1 MDSSAPVLNLEMLNG
16 TQIKPIDTT
25 FVPISP
31 PPPIVTLTPDTK
43 VSDGTNTGTLG
54 DVFKV
59 GAPTGA
65 SSTGVLCLDIHA
77 QFIDNSDPNQVVVGA
92 FNFEWD
98 SVGNDWGAGTAF
110 LQDTSTTT

>member
-59 GAPTGA
+59 GGPTGA

-77 QFIDNSDPNQVVVGA
+77 AVHRQLRSQPGRRRGVQFRVGQRW
-92 FNFEWD
+92 ERLGRWD
-98 SVGNDWGAGTAF
+98 GVLADA
-110 LQDTSTTT
+110 STTT